1 VSFLADVIRFKR
13 LRSRTKRRRLAKRII
28 ELYLEPVPLP
38 PVSSGSS
45 HGTPSHSNALGHSA
59 NGRSRMSSGS
69 AHSKHGS
76 QSAAASATG
85 KARAPSSPS
94 ISMEEADL
102 CRRPSPADVTR
113 RIGVFEA
120 IPEPPEPGRAT
131 TPLLTSFGESDAGL
145 GSPNRS
151 IGSDKGSSAGMHVP
165 MLEGDAGRGGVGFKY
180 HVSSNTT
187 SSNSSAYYCI
197 LDSV

>member
-28 ELYLEPVPLP
+28 ELYLEPVPAP
-38 PVSSGSS
+38 AVSSGSA
-45 HGTPSHSNALGHSA
+45 HGTPSHAGGSSLGHSG
-59 NGRSRMSSGS
+59 NGRSRMSSSS
-69 AHSKHGS
+69 AHSHSKHGS

-131 TPLLTSFGESDAGL
+131 TPLVTSFGESDAGL

-151 IGSDKGSSAGMHVP
+151 IGSDKGSSGGMHVP
-165 MLEGDAGRGGVGFKY
+165 MLEGDADGRGGVGFKY
-180 HVSSNTT
+180 HVSNQ
-187 SSNSSAYYCI
+187 
-197 LDSV
+197 